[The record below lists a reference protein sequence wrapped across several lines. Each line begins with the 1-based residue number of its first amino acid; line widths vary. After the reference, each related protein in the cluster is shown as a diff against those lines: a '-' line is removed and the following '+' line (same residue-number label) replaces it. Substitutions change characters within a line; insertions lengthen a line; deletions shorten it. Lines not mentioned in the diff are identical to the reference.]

1 MNPRHRDRVAFLR
14 ICSGRL
20 AKDMTVTNARLDTTL
35 RMSRVY
41 RFFGR
46 DRETVPE
53 AFPGDVVGIVN
64 PGRIAIGDTLYA
76 GKRVQFPPIPQFP
89 SEQFAMLRPVD
100 VRHKRFDEAIEQLA
114 EEGLIQLFMP
124 ISGLRHPIIGV
135 IGSLQL
141 DVVEARMSS
150 EYGIACTLD
159 RLPHIAARW
168 PVKPAGVDLVL
179 PTSGVLQAIDRQGR
193 EVLVF
198 ESDWVMRY
206 TFEKNPKVEFKPT
219 I

>member
-1 MNPRHRDRVAFLR
+1 
-14 ICSGRL
+14 
-20 AKDMTVTNARLDTTL
+20 
-35 RMSRVY
+35 
-41 RFFGR
+41 
-46 DRETVPE
+46 
-53 AFPGDVVGIVN
+53 VVGVVN

-76 GKRVQFPPIPQFP
+76 GKRVEFPPIPQFP

-124 ISGLRHPIIGV
+124 SSGVRNPIIGV
-135 IGSLQL
+135 IGALQL

-159 RLPHIAARW
+159 RLPHVAARW
-168 PVKPAGVDLVL
+168 PIKPPGVELVL
-179 PTSGVLQAIDRQGR
+179 PTSGVMQAVDRLQR

-198 ESDWVMRY
+198 ESEWVMRY
-206 TFEKNPKVEFKPT
+206 TFEKNPKIEFKQT
-219 I
+219 L

>member
-1 MNPRHRDRVAFLR
+1 
-14 ICSGRL
+14 
-20 AKDMTVTNARLDTTL
+20 
-35 RMSRVY
+35 
-41 RFFGR
+41 
-46 DRETVPE
+46 
-53 AFPGDVVGIVN
+53 
-64 PGRIAIGDTLYA
+64 
-76 GKRVQFPPIPQFP
+76 
-89 SEQFAMLRPVD
+89 

-124 ISGLRHPIIGV
+124 TSGIRNPIIGV

-159 RLPHIAARW
+159 RLPHVGARW
-168 PVKPAGVDLVL
+168 PIKPPDAQLVL
-179 PTSGVLQAIDRQGR
+179 PTSGVMQALDRQQR
-193 EVLVF
+193 DVLVF

-206 TFEKNPKVEFKPT
+206 TFEKNPKIEFRET